1 MCLQLKGK
9 REPRRSDEGAVTAE
23 MAMALP
29 VLVLIT
35 WAVMW
40 FVSVLGTQARCAE
53 AARAAARAGAR
64 GDDPAVSAR
73 SLLPTGA
80 SLRVTHSE
88 GWLKVVV
95 SGSRPP
101 PGPLAGWL
109 PGISV
114 SGASVAAVEEQD
126 SADGRGG
133 VDAGVG

>member
-1 MCLQLKGK
+1 M
-9 REPRRSDEGAVTAE
+9 TAE

-29 VLVLIT
+29 VLVLVT
-35 WAVMW
+35 WAAMW

-64 GDDPAVSAR
+64 GDDPTASAR

-80 SLRVTHSE
+80 RVRVTRDG
-88 GWLKVVV
+88 GWLEVVV

-109 PGISV
+109 PGVVV
-114 SGASVAAVEEQD
+114 SGRSVAAVED
-126 SADGRGG
+126 TFGADGAGS
-133 VDAGVG
+133 DAPA